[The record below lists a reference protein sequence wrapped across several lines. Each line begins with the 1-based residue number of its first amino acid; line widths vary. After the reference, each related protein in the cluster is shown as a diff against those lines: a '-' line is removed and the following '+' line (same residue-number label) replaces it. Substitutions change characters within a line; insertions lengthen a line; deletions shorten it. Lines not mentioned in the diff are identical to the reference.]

1 MTALRQPAG
10 RKRAAARPGAA
21 PAPIAVAPTG
31 GRYRSL
37 AEAVAAAG
45 AGATITLPAGRHA
58 LPHGLAL
65 PRAVTLAGAG
75 RDLTEVVA
83 GAGEYVLCFTG
94 PGRLE
99 LRDLT
104 VRWTGDGAA
113 PADVVS
119 VRGGEVSIERCRFSG
134 APSTAEVSGA
144 GLELTGAVAGRVADC
159 ELTGNGN
166 GLVVAGAATP
176 VLERL
181 VCRANDRA
189 GIVYDGH
196 SGGLAH
202 ANRCEENGGS
212 GILLADAAA
221 PTLDGNV
228 CRANRQSGIT
238 YTGRAAGLANRN
250 DCAANAFHGIV
261 VVGETQ
267 PALNDNYCHD
277 NGQAGI
283 LFADAAAGLAR
294 RNTCAG
300 NGQHGIALLDAA
312 QPSLDGNVCQGNGG
326 EPVAD
331 GRRGAAGA
339 PAARPRPSVLY
350 LLTNRAYALQFLPRG
365 GVVAEIGVAKGEFSE
380 LLYQI
385 LQPAELHLIDPW
397 LHQARDDYAAD
408 INNVGDEENEQ
419 RYQLVRRKFAPF
431 ANVHIHRD
439 FSYAAVTRFPD
450 QYFDFIYV
458 DAMHTHDAV
467 LQDLLLYAPKLK
479 PHGLLG
485 GHDFCDQP
493 VARNVMGECGVV
505 SAVAA
510 FTARAG
516 FHLIALTSE
525 AFPSYF
531 LAPAGGSPA
540 RDYFVQ
546 QAISSDAGVIELVDV
561 DFDQYGQSLFQ
572 LSDGRYKVVPRF

>member
-1 MTALRQPAG
+1 MTALHRSAS
-10 RKRAAARPGAA
+10 RKRPAASSSAA
-21 PAPIAVAPTG
+21 LPAITVAPPG
-31 GRYRSL
+31 GRYRDL
-37 AEAVAAAG
+37 AEAVAAAA
-45 AGATITLPAGRHA
+45 AGATIVLPAGRHA
-58 LPHGLAL
+58 LPRGLVL
-65 PRAVTLAGAG
+65 PHSLTLAGAG

-119 VRGGEVSIERCRFSG
+119 IRGGEVCIEHCRFSG
-134 APSTAEVSGA
+134 APSTDTVTGA
-144 GLELTGAVAGRVADC
+144 GLELHGAVTGRVVGC

-166 GLVVAGAATP
+166 GLVVAGGATP

-181 VCRANDRA
+181 VCRANAQA

-196 SGGLAH
+196 SGGLAY

-212 GILLADAAA
+212 GILLTDAAA

-228 CRANRQSGIT
+228 CRANGQNGIT

-261 VVGETQ
+261 VVGETR
-267 PALNDNYCHD
+267 PALNENYCHD

-283 LFADAAAGLAR
+283 LFADTAAGLAR
-294 RNTCAG
+294 GNTCAG
-300 NGQHGIALLDAA
+300 NGRHGIALLDAA
-312 QPSLDGNVCQGNGG
+312 RPNLDGNVCQGNEG

-331 GRRGAAGA
+331 ARRVTAA
-339 PAARPRPSVLY
+339 PSARPRSSVLY

-380 LLYQI
+380 VLYQI

-397 LHQARDDYAAD
+397 LHQERDDYAAD
-408 INNVGDEENEQ
+408 INNVDDDENEQ

-431 ANVHIHRD
+431 VNVHIHRD
-439 FSYAAVTRFPD
+439 FSHAAVTRFPD
-450 QYFDFIYV
+450 HYFDFIYV

-479 PHGLLG
+479 PHGLFG

-493 VARNVMGECGVV
+493 VARSVMGECGVV

-510 FTARAG
+510 FTARTG
-516 FHLIALTSE
+516 FTLFALTSE

-540 RDYFVQ
+540 RDYFVR
-546 QAISSDAGVIELVDV
+546 QAILSDTSVIELVEV
-561 DFDQYGQSLFQ
+561 DFDRYGQSLFQ
-572 LSDGRYKVVPRF
+572 LSDGRFKVVPRF